1 MKAHPSSWT
10 WEKPIPNL
18 REGQVVFLFKKG
30 KKMISQGVFLRLNV
44 MILVKDLAQHKD
56 HDSIQ

>member
-10 WEKPIPNL
+10 WEKLTPHL
-18 REGQVVFLFKKG
+18 REGEVVFLFKKG

-56 HDSIQ
+56 HDNTQ